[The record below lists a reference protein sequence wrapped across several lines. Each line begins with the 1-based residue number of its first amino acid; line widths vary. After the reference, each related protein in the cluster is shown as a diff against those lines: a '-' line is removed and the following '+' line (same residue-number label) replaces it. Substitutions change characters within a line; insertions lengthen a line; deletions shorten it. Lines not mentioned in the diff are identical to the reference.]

1 MKPLEDQPRCL
12 LDRRTPGVE
21 VLRNSS
27 KPRKT
32 RHLRRVSPIAQLVE
46 RVRQRRITRQVFG
59 SAGVPFTIPDSSSSQ
74 SPIAQLVERAAVNR

>member
-27 KPRKT
+27 KPRKG
-32 RHLRRVSPIAQLVE
+32 RHFES
-46 RVRQRRITRQVFG
+46 VF
-59 SAGVPFTIPDSSSSQ
+59 PDSSIGRA
-74 SPIAQLVERAAVNR
+74 SPPEADYPPGIRFRMSPVHNPR